1 MSEATQNAAQ
11 NVAAKPTSKPSE
23 WFRLRRPR
31 LQCRHILAS
40 GVRCGSPAL
49 RDEAFCYY
57 HHSTRKP
64 IPRRTVADRKA
75 HQASFEL
82 PTPEDGLAL
91 QVGIGEVL
99 RRIAANEI
107 DRRRAGLLLY
117 GLQIASSNLQRLNA
131 HKAQQKALQQAAN
144 PATGEQTH
152 VVSQIPEKIA
162 EDIVEE
168 IVHDPIH
175 GDLAPEAELPRPE
188 DIVGRT
194 PQQIQHDRA
203 IRQDERERFD
213 AQLFT
218 VSLKLRAE
226 IQTQVREEETTR
238 RRAIR
243 LARQHAELMARI
255 RSNRQLLL
263 HDGTQ
268 NTSHQASSQAPT
280 IEELQS
286 EATQTPEPITG
297 CPTFDAQS
305 HREAKVTLHGEGH
318 EPRSP
323 HLTEE
328 IPASATSPSTPERPM
343 LKSASEPGEEALFK
357 QAS

>member
-1 MSEATQNAAQ
+1 MTEASQNAAT
-11 NVAAKPTSKPSE
+11 NATTKPSE

-40 GVRCGSPAL
+40 GARCGSPAL

-64 IPRRTVADRKA
+64 IPRSEIADRKA

-82 PTPEDGLAL
+82 PSPEDGLAL

-117 GLQIASSNLQRLNA
+117 GLQIASSNLHRLNA
-131 HKAQQKALQQAAN
+131 QQAQQRALQQAAN
-144 PATGEQTH
+144 PATGEQTSI
-152 VVSQIPEKIA
+152 VSEIT

-188 DIVGRT
+188 DIAGRT

-226 IQTQVREEETTR
+226 IQTQVREEETAK

-243 LARQHAELMARI
+243 LAQQHAELMARI

-263 HDGTQ
+263 HDGSQ
-268 NTSHQASSQAPT
+268 N
-280 IEELQS
+280 
-286 EATQTPEPITG
+286 EPNPG
-297 CPTFDAQS
+297 CPIFDAQS
-305 HREAKVTLHGEGH
+305 HRAAKVGLRGEGH
-318 EPRSP
+318 EP
-323 HLTEE
+323 L
-328 IPASATSPSTPERPM
+328 SPSQPTGSAIAHPTFPSGIERPM
-343 LKSASEPGEEALFK
+343 LESATETGEDVRLK
-357 QAS
+357 NAS